1 MLKCGDSMIG
11 YKTPQYCD
19 TATPNCDLDVCCYE
33 CDVEVCE
40 YRCHLY
46 DYKDYSLCKHADF
59 SKTTLD

>member
-1 MLKCGDSMIG
+1 MIG